1 MNVLDIV
8 LISVLVLAT
17 ARGLAKGMIREVVS
31 VGSIWLGIFLATR
44 YHYAVEPYL
53 AIHITNPMSVQ
64 AASYLVV
71 FLATVAACWIAA
83 KVLRDTMKVTL
94 TSWIDHAAGA
104 ALGLAEGALV
114 CLVALFMLSTFLPDA
129 KFYRQSTL
137 APLAEPHLTL
147 VTDVLPD
154 AVRRSMQ
161 EGGFSSPGPE
171 LPKLPDLSTLTGT
184 KTKPAPAAP
193 AEPAERPAP

>member
-8 LISVLVLAT
+8 IISVLVLAT
-17 ARGLAKGMIREVVS
+17 ARGLARGMLREVVS

-53 AIHITNPMSVQ
+53 AIHIANPMSVQ

-71 FLATVAACWIAA
+71 FLATVAACWIVA
-83 KVLRDTMKVTL
+83 KILRDTMKVTL

-104 ALGLAEGALV
+104 GLGLAEGALV
-114 CLVALFMLSTFLPDA
+114 CMVTLLMLSTFLPDA

-137 APLAEPHLTL
+137 APLAAPHLNL
-147 VTDVLPD
+147 ISDILPD

-161 EGGFSSPGPE
+161 DGGFTPPGE
-171 LPKLPDLSTLTGT
+171 MLPALPDISTLVPVTQ
-184 KTKPAPAAP
+184 PAPAAQPEAP
-193 AEPAERPAP
+193 AKPAP